1 MPSYGPHTQADLS
14 QIEPILH
21 AAPDTYDRD
30 VGRFALE
37 LAATAYTF
45 DLSPWLAAGFT
56 DITLQVEKR
65 LFTGIR
71 AGEEATFR
79 QNMHNS
85 LSQMLARRATN
96 APNTL
101 SQMRTLV
108 MKVWET
114 NSGKALVMLRPAAD
128 GRILVAIAFAGTGRK
143 LSDWVPNLRFSRQEG
158 FHGGFY
164 SLTRQFMHNADKITF
179 PSLVEAYGRP
189 LSLADIIED
198 AKKPDSRFFLFAA
211 GHSQGSAV
219 MQIWLHLMV
228 SAGVQKKNL
237 LGYGFAA
244 PSVCDCDTVSPGLPA
259 ILIANSDDV
268 VARVGLKRH
277 LGTQYLY
284 RVNDD
289 FLNKCYGSLAKDAL
303 FQRVRAMLSGIQD
316 TREGLLC
323 VLAHVYAMSYLSD
336 EDAAPMLKAFL
347 PLSLPEAANLPA
359 RSMIL
364 TSRRFV
370 RETYAALF
378 GEPDRARLLAM
389 AKAFYLAMR
398 QEPDYAATLIK
409 ALWTAH
415 HLYLPDPL
423 SPLMPAY
430 AYIAV
435 RGYPD
440 LVAFTDPE

>member
-1 MPSYGPHTQADLS
+1 MQHYGPYTQADLS
-14 QIEPILH
+14 LTAPILR
-21 AAPDTYDRD
+21 ASPDTYDRD

-37 LAATAYTF
+37 LAATAYAF
-45 DLSPWLAAGFT
+45 NLEPWLDAGFT

-65 LFTGIR
+65 LVSGIR

-79 QNMHNS
+79 QNMRNNFG
-85 LSQMLARRATN
+85 QMLARHVANSQN
-96 APNTL
+96 AL
-101 SQMRTLV
+101 SQIRGLV
-108 MKVWET
+108 MKVWESE
-114 NSGKALVMLRPAAD
+114 SGKALVMLRPAEN
-128 GRILVAIAFAGTGRK
+128 GRILVAVGFAGTGRK
-143 LSDWVPNLRFSRQEG
+143 LYDWIPNFRFAKQEG

-164 SLTRQFMHNADKITF
+164 SVTRQFMDNADKITF
-179 PSLVEAYGRP
+179 PSLSTEGEPP

-289 FLNKCYGSLAKDAL
+289 FLSKCYGSLAKDAL